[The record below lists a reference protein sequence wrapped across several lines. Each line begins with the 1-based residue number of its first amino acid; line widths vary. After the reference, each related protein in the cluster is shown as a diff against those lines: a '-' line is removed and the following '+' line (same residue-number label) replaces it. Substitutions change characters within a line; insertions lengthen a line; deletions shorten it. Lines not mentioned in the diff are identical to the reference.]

1 MQHSII
7 QSICFFAGYK
17 ANFERML
24 KTISKATGVKAMEK
38 SISGIL
44 LPVGSLSLQVGS
56 RLTPATNLP
65 KASPLDSGKCS
76 ALRFSHFQKAERQ

>member
-1 MQHSII
+1 
-7 QSICFFAGYK
+7 
-17 ANFERML
+17 ML
-24 KTISKATGVKAMEK
+24 GPIGKTKGVKAMEK

-65 KASPLDSGKCS
+65 KAPPLDKGV
-76 ALRFSHFQKAERQ
+76 AADWRPAQAQFRDGEIRRTA